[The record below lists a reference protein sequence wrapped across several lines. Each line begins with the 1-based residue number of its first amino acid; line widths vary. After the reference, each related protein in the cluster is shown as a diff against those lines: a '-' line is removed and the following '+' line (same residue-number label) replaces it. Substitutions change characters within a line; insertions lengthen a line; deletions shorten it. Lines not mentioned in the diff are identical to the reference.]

1 MCIDSRRILL
11 YVGCD
16 SGTKVRASALRAS
29 RAALGCPVAVF
40 CAFSLVFAAS
50 AMRFRVSLMYRALC
64 AGRVAPN
71 PILGRMCV
79 GIAKAFVYGQ
89 VGASLCVAWYPL
101 SGRCCVACSSPGVR
115 GC

>member
-64 AGRVAPN
+64 AGRVEPN
-71 PILGRMCV
+71 PILGMMCV
-79 GIAKAFVYGQ
+79 DTAKAFVYAQ

-101 SGRCCVACSSPGVR
+101 SGRCCVACSSAGVR

>member
-1 MCIDSRRILL
+1 MCIDSRRNLL
-11 YVGCD
+11 YVGCV

-29 RAALGCPVAVF
+29 RASLGCRVAVL
-40 CAFSLVFAAS
+40 CAFPLVFAAS
-50 AMRFRVSLMYRALC
+50 AIRFRVSLKYRALC

-71 PILGRMCV
+71 PILGRMCDT
-79 GIAKAFVYGQ
+79 AKAFVHTQ

>member
-1 MCIDSRRILL
+1 MS
-11 YVGCD
+11 GC
-16 SGTKVRASALRAS
+16 GALRLS
-29 RAALGCPVAVF
+29 
-40 CAFSLVFAAS
+40 AFPLVFAAS
-50 AMRFRVSLMYRALC
+50 VMRFRVSLMYRALC

-79 GIAKAFVYGQ
+79 DTAKAFVYAQ
-89 VGASLCVAWYPL
+89 NGASLCVAWYPL